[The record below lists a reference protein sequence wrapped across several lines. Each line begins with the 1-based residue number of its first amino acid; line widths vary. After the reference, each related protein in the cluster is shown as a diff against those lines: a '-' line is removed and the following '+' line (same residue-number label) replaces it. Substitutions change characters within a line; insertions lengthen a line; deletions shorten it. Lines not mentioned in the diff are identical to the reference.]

1 MPRSGKGRVT
11 GAKRAEINN
20 SRAAAAVAGKSSGL
34 AFGRVTKI
42 LGANH
47 VMAALNGKH
56 GPKEMR
62 VRIPNVLGR
71 KGATPITTRDVVTIY
86 VGEEFDVDIPIK
98 ASDIFEITA
107 ILNQKQACGLRDEGR
122 IPQWMLAEDGEK
134 ASKEEND
141 AGGFVFG
148 YDDEEEEAAAAA
160 RTAAGDDADKPA
172 FDRGAARSTAARPD
186 EDAEE
191 LNIDDI

>member
-20 SRAAAAVAGKSSGL
+20 NRATAAVAGKAPGVD
-34 AFGRVTKI
+34 FGRVTKI

-47 VMAALNGKH
+47 VMVVLNSSH

-62 VRIPNVLGR
+62 VRIPNVLSR
-71 KGATPITTRDVVTIY
+71 KGSTPITTRDIVTIY
-86 VGEEFDVDIPIK
+86 VGVEFDIDVPIK

-107 ILNQKQACGLRDEGR
+107 VLTQKQACGLRDEGR
-122 IPQWMLAEDGEK
+122 IPHWMMAEDGEK
-134 ASKEEND
+134 AAKEEDN
-141 AGGFVFG
+141 AGGFVFA
-148 YDDEEEEAAAAA
+148 YEDDEEDGKPSSGSD
-160 RTAAGDDADKPA
+160 TDKPV
-172 FDRGAARSTAARPD
+172 FDRGAARSAAARD
-186 EDAEE
+186 DDNEVE